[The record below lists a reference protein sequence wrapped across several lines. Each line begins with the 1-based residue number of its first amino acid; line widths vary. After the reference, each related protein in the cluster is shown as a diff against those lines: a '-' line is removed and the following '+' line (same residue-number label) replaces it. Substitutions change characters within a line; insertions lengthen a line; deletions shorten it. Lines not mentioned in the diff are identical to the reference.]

1 MGGQDAEANTS
12 VNHAP
17 ISGYRSGTWGG
28 RDRSD
33 VRSEGGRGEGGRG
46 RAEGPDLGKALAAL
60 VVLVDDLLGREVGV
74 EIDALD

>member
-1 MGGQDAEANTS
+1 MGGQGFVANTS

-33 VRSEGGRGEGGRG
+33 VRSEGGRGR
-46 RAEGPDLGKALAAL
+46 RPREGPDLGKALAAL

-74 EIDALD
+74 ELHALD